1 MLGESLSASLSE
13 LRGRSPFLR
22 PAASRPTISGNLSD
36 SHFQETPMPVKPI
49 PDGYHTATPYLIVSG
64 AAEAIE
70 FYKKA
75 FGATELFRMAGPDGK
90 IGHAEIKI
98 GNSPIMLADEFP
110 EMGAKSA
117 KTLGGSP
124 MFLMLYVDN
133 VDTLAAQA
141 VAAGAKAIRPIQ
153 NQFYG
158 DRSGTF
164 EDPFGFWWTIST
176 HVEDVPPEEIKRRSD
191 EAMKDKSC

>member
-1 MLGESLSASLSE
+1 
-13 LRGRSPFLR
+13 
-22 PAASRPTISGNLSD
+22 
-36 SHFQETPMPVKPI
+36 MPVKPI
-49 PDGYHTATPYLIVSG
+49 PDGYHTATPYIIVTG

-90 IGHAEIKI
+90 IGHAEIII
-98 GNSPIMLADEFP
+98 GNSPIMLADEHP
-110 EMGAKSA
+110 QMGAKSA

-133 VDTLAAQA
+133 VDALSAQA
-141 VAAGAKAIRPIQ
+141 EAAGAKVIRPLQ

-158 DRSGTF
+158 DRSVTV
-164 EDPFGFWWTIST
+164 EDPFGLLWTIST
-176 HVEDVPPEEIKRRSD
+176 HIEDVPPDEMKRRSD
-191 EAMKDKSC
+191 EAMKQKQ

>member
-1 MLGESLSASLSE
+1 
-13 LRGRSPFLR
+13 
-22 PAASRPTISGNLSD
+22 
-36 SHFQETPMPVKPI
+36 MPVKPI
-49 PDGYHTATPYLIVSG
+49 PDGYHTATPYLIVNG
-64 AAEAIE
+64 AADAIE

-110 EMGAKSA
+110 EMGARSA

-124 MFLMLYVDN
+124 MFLMLYVEN
-133 VDTLAAQA
+133 VDALVAQA
-141 VAAGAKAIRPIQ
+141 VAAGAKEVRPLQ

-164 EDPFGFWWTIST
+164 EDPFGLSWTLST
-176 HVEDVPPEEIKRRSD
+176 HVEDVPPEEMQRRSE
-191 EAMKDKSC
+191 EAMKQKSC

>member
-1 MLGESLSASLSE
+1 MAV
-13 LRGRSPFLR
+13 
-22 PAASRPTISGNLSD
+22 
-36 SHFQETPMPVKPI
+36 QPI
-49 PDGYHTATPYLIVSG
+49 PEGYHTATPYLIVSG
-64 AAEAIE
+64 AAAAIE
-70 FYKKA
+70 FYKQA
-75 FGATELFRMAGPDGK
+75 FNATELFRMAGPDGK

-124 MFLMLYVDN
+124 MFLMLYVEN
-133 VDTLAAQA
+133 VDALAAQA
-141 VAAGAKAIRPIQ
+141 VAAGAKEVRPVQ

-164 EDPFGFWWTIST
+164 EDPFGLSWTLST
-176 HVEDVPPEEIKRRSD
+176 HVEDVPPEEMQRRSE
-191 EAMKDKSC
+191 EAMKQKDC

>member
-1 MLGESLSASLSE
+1 
-13 LRGRSPFLR
+13 
-22 PAASRPTISGNLSD
+22 
-36 SHFQETPMPVKPI
+36 MPVKPI